1 MKTYEFFVR
10 MGKVGELKNLAE
22 LNYNE
27 APCPYSDIGES
38 FLNTRPKSSPRVRFA
53 DFEFDC
59 HTGDLRSD
67 GTSLKLQPQPAKVLA
82 VLIQRAG
89 EIVSRQELADE
100 VWGSDTFVDFEQGL
114 NYTIRQIRTVL
125 KDDAE
130 RPRFVETIPKRG
142 YRFIAPLKKEVSA
155 TEAPG
160 PTVAPE
166 SIEVERKTLRRA
178 GIGLI
183 VAGIIAAALVAGFRL
198 RGRGPRE
205 TATHV
210 IGSLAVLPLQN
221 LSGDPEQE
229 YFSDGMT
236 EELITDLAKL
246 GSLRVISR
254 TSVERYKN
262 TKRPLPEIA
271 DELGVDAIVEGAVLR
286 SHDRVRITAQL
297 IDARSDHHLWADTYE
312 SDLRDLLSL
321 QDEVAQRIATQVG
334 IKVGT
339 DQQARASNARQV
351 DPEAYEAYLK
361 GNFYWNR
368 SNCDGSRRGL
378 LHYQDAVSKD
388 PSFAAAYAG
397 LAQAYFTLGDW
408 NCLLYQGAFSKSKAA
423 ALKALELDPTLG
435 PAHAMLATLAYFYEW
450 DWGNADREYRQAVQL
465 NPNYAPAH
473 ILYAVYLVSMARDEQ
488 GLAEMR
494 KALSLDP
501 TAEFTNM
508 VAVHILYL
516 ARRYDAAIQQARN
529 SLLFYPD
536 SYGTYFWL
544 GVAYER
550 KGMYDQAFDAYLR
563 SKLLQGA
570 KPRDLVALRRTYQK
584 SGIRGYWQQ
593 LGTIEPHDESE
604 ACSMA
609 LIYARLGDTER
620 IMNYLNW
627 AFENHC
633 AGIRTLKVDS
643 FYDNIRE
650 DPRFGDLM
658 IRMRLG
664 PDRALA
670 AAR

>member
-1 MKTYEFFVR
+1 
-10 MGKVGELKNLAE
+10 L
-22 LNYNE
+22 
-27 APCPYSDIGES
+27 D
-38 FLNTRPKSSPRVRFA
+38 TRPQSSPRVRFA

-59 HTGDLRSD
+59 HTGDLRCD

-130 RPRFVETIPKRG
+130 RPRFVETVPKRG
-142 YRFIAPLKKEVSA
+142 YRFIAPLEQEVPA
-155 TEAPG
+155 TETAG
-160 PTVAPE
+160 PTASMRTGV
-166 SIEVERKTLRRA
+166 RRQA
-178 GIGLI
+178 LSRTGIALI
-183 VAGIIAAALVAGFRL
+183 VAGVIAAALVAGFRV
-198 RGRGPRE
+198 RGRKPTGTGTP
-205 TATHV
+205 V
-210 IGSLAVLPLQN
+210 IDSLAVLPLQN

-254 TSVERYKN
+254 TSVERYKH

-271 DELGVDAIVEGAVLR
+271 RELGVDAIVEGAVLR
-286 SHDRVRITAQL
+286 SNDRVRVTAQL
-297 IDARSDHHLWADTYE
+297 IDARSDHHLWADSYE
-312 SDLRDLLSL
+312 GNPRDVLSL

-334 IKVGT
+334 IKVRS
-339 DQQARASNARQV
+339 DQRPGALYPRQV
-351 DPEAYEAYLK
+351 DPEALEAYLK

-368 SNCDGSRRGL
+368 SSCDGSRRGL
-378 LHYQDAVSKD
+378 QYYQEAVSKD

-408 NCLLYQGAFSKSKAA
+408 ACLPYKDAFSKSKAA
-423 ALKALELDPTLG
+423 ALKALELDPTSG
-435 PAHAMLATLAYFYEW
+435 PAYAMLGTLAYFYEW
-450 DWGNADREYRQAVQL
+450 DWKNADLEYSQAIQL
-465 NPNYAPAH
+465 EPNYAPAH
-473 ILYAVYLVSMARDEQ
+473 ILYAVFLVSMGREEQ

-494 KALSLDP
+494 KALKLDP

-508 VAVHILYL
+508 VSVHILYL
-516 ARRYDAAIQQARN
+516 AREYDEAIQQARN

-536 SYGTYFWL
+536 SSGTHYWL

-550 KGMYDQAFDAYLR
+550 KGMYDYALQAYLK
-563 SKLLQGA
+563 SKSLQGA
-570 KPRDLVALRRTYQK
+570 RPGELDALRKTYQK

-593 LGTIEPHDESE
+593 VGKMESHDEPE
-604 ACSMA
+604 TCSMKR
-609 LIYARLGDTER
+609 IYARVGDTER
-620 IMNYLNW
+620 IMEYLNW

-633 AGIRTLKVDS
+633 DSIRTLKVDS
-643 FYDNIRE
+643 FYDNMRE
-650 DPRFGDLM
+650 DERFRDLM
-658 IRMRLG
+658 ARMRLG
-664 PDRALA
+664 PEGGLPPAS
-670 AAR
+670 